1 MGCVV
6 RFVATRA
13 SRGLGVDWR
22 GLGVVWRARV
32 GGWVGFEGVRFVR
45 FVCLSRVC
53 PGSPGVFLPA
63 PPVSYR

>member
-22 GLGVVWRARV
+22 GLGVVWRARARESV
-32 GGWVGFEGVRFVR
+32 GGLVLRGFGL
-45 FVCLSRVC
+45 CGSCVC
-53 PGSPGVFLPA
+53 PVCVPAPPGVFLPVA
-63 PPVSYR
+63 